1 MSPPSSVVTLAN
13 CEDEPIHHPGAIQPH
28 GAVVALDD
36 QGLVL
41 TRSRNFQALLG
52 VDPIPGQPLLSV
64 LAGWPALANWL
75 AQNRGEL
82 EDTGECLLGET
93 LFDVIGHRHGG
104 VRFLEF
110 EPRQA
115 GAASFSQ
122 LALYAQR
129 IIGQMQ
135 RRNDSTE
142 LLERVTEEIRTLT
155 GYDRVMAYRFRPDLS
170 GEVIAEARRPD
181 LASYLG
187 QRYPAS
193 DIPAQAR
200 QLYIQNPVRVIV
212 DAAYLPAPLDPP
224 INPQNMEP
232 FDLSFCDLRSVSPIH
247 CEYLAN
253 MGVRAS
259 MSVSIVVGGKL
270 WGLFACHHMAPKAIA
285 HPLRMS
291 FQVISQVCSVL
302 VERFEQQHNEVE
314 QRRTGELRNQLVRTA
329 WDAEDL
335 LAALGT
341 GPLNV
346 AQLIPCDGAAI
357 CLAGRTQG
365 IGGHFEDLAQAVLA
379 HLADTPER
387 EVFHTEHWPHA
398 DTNHP
403 DARYCGVLA
412 VRFHPNEQGWVMW
425 FRQEEVHN
433 VRWAGKP
440 EKILKVGPS
449 GPRLTPRG
457 SFEAWEEV
465 VRGRAA
471 NWTELELNTADTL
484 RGALVELSLNRAGEI
499 DRMRQ
504 RLIAMLGHDLRNPLQ
519 SISMAASMLRS
530 SEQRDTQLRQ
540 HISQSSGRMERLIS
554 QVLEMSRLQSGMGMM
569 VNREHIDVSAL
580 TESIITETLVAFPG
594 MQIDSSIEPGLQ
606 LFADPDRFAQV
617 ITNLLGNA
625 RYHGVPGKPVRL
637 SLTQL
642 GGQTTLAVVNEAVEL
657 PAERLAS
664 LFQAFKAAGNPTSR
678 NRNGL
683 GIGLYI
689 SQAIAAAHNGQI
701 TVCQQEGHI
710 EFKVILP
717 NEG

>member
-1 MSPPSSVVTLAN
+1 MSSPPTPVTLAN
-13 CEDEPIHHPGAIQPH
+13 CEDEPIHLPGAIQPH
-28 GAVVALDD
+28 GALLALDD
-36 QGLVL
+36 QGHTL
-41 TRSRNFQALLG
+41 TRSRNFKALVG
-52 VDPIPGQPLLSV
+52 FDPLPGQPLN
-64 LAGWPALANWL
+64 LAQWPALAQWL
-75 AQNRGEL
+75 ASNPQEL
-82 EDTGECLLGET
+82 EHSCECDINGT
-93 LFDVIGHRHGG
+93 LFDVIGHRHGA

-110 EPRQA
+110 EPRHS

-135 RRNDSTE
+135 RRNDSAE
-142 LLERVTEEIRTLT
+142 LLERVTEEIRKLT

-170 GEVIAEARRPD
+170 GEVIAEARRED
-181 LASYLG
+181 LVSYLG

-200 QLYIQNPVRVIV
+200 LLYIQNPVRVIA
-212 DAAYLPAPLDPP
+212 DAAYHPSALDPLINPLD
-224 INPQNMEP
+224 MKP

-253 MGVRAS
+253 MGVQAS

-270 WGLFACHHMAPKAIA
+270 WGLFACHHMAPKTMP
-285 HPLRMS
+285 HPVRMS
-291 FQVISQVCSVL
+291 FQVISQVCSAL
-302 VERFEQQHNEVE
+302 VERFEQQHNEAAG
-314 QRRTGELRNQLVRTA
+314 RRSAELRNQLMRAA

-341 GPLNV
+341 APLNV
-346 AQLIPCDGAAI
+346 AQLLPCDGAAI
-357 CLAGRTQG
+357 CLAGRTQS
-365 IGGHFEDLAQAVLA
+365 IGGHFDHLAEAVIA
-379 HLADTPER
+379 HLASTPEQDT
-387 EVFHTEHWPHA
+387 FHTEQWQHTDPA
-398 DTNHP
+398 SP

-412 VRFHPNEQGWVMW
+412 VRFHPNEHGWVMW

-440 EKILKVGPS
+440 EKIVKVGPS
-449 GPRLTPRG
+449 GSRLTPRG

-471 NWTELELNTADTL
+471 SWTEQETAIADAL
-484 RGALVELSLNRAGEI
+484 RSALVELALNRAGEI

-530 SEQRDTQLRQ
+530 NEQRDTQLRQ

-554 QVLEMSRLQSGMGMM
+554 QVLEMSRLQTGMGMM
-569 VNREHIDVSAL
+569 VNREQVDLSAL
-580 TESIITETLVAFPG
+580 TESIVTETLVAFPG
-594 MQIDSSIEPGLQ
+594 MQVDTQIEPNVQ
-606 LFADPDRFAQV
+606 LLADPDRFAQI

-625 RYHGVPGKPVRL
+625 RYHGLPGRPVGLGLAQR
-637 SLTQL
+637 
-642 GGQTTLAVVNEAVEL
+642 GGQTTLTVTNEATEL
-657 PAERLAS
+657 PPERLSS
-664 LFQAFKAAGNPTSR
+664 LFQAFKPASNQPSR
-678 NRNGL
+678 NKNGL

-689 SQAIAAAHNGQI
+689 SQAIAAAHNGEI
-701 TVCQQEGHI
+701 TVSQNGGRI
-710 EFKVILP
+710 EFRVVLP
-717 NEG
+717 SEG